1 LRIIDNIGR
10 GEQLFWL
17 SERDKYEITSWAFSY
32 FMTSNLSVE
41 YSVLKA
47 IKKVRPDKIKKDGLT
62 SLSSSTL
69 IELQMRV
76 KNML

>member
-1 LRIIDNIGR
+1 M
-10 GEQLFWL
+10 FWL

-41 YSVLKA
+41 YAVLKA

-62 SLSSSTL
+62 KLSHATL
-69 IELQMRV
+69 VELQKRV

>member
-1 LRIIDNIGR
+1 M
-10 GEQLFWL
+10 FWL

-62 SLSSSTL
+62 RLSNSTL

>member
-1 LRIIDNIGR
+1 M
-10 GEQLFWL
+10 FWL
-17 SERDKYEITSWAFSY
+17 SGRDKYEITSWAFSY
-32 FMTSNLSVE
+32 FMTSSLSVE

-47 IKKVRPDKIKKDGLT
+47 IKKVRPDKIKHDGLT
-62 SLSSSTL
+62 KLSSSTI

>member
-1 LRIIDNIGR
+1 
-10 GEQLFWL
+10 
-17 SERDKYEITSWAFSY
+17 
-32 FMTSNLSVE
+32 MMSNLSVE

-62 SLSSSTL
+62 KLSNSTL